1 MKKIFSREVLI
12 GATGILAI
20 VIIYFLINFFKGIN
34 LFSIENNYY
43 VKFPDVCQLVNSSPI
58 FINGYR
64 VGNVREI
71 DYDYENP
78 GNIVVAIDIDERMK
92 VPVGSYATITTHML
106 GGTDMAL
113 VLGKSNEY
121 LAPGDTICGYP
132 DKGIAA
138 VASEKILP
146 AFDTMLPKL
155 DTILGNLNTLLVN
168 PALNGTINNAAV
180 LTEELKNTTESIN
193 KLLAKDVPAITD
205 RMIKLED
212 DMLAVSGQLKEV
224 DYKALA
230 AQFENTLSNIEQL
243 TVSLNSNEGT
253 VGMLLNDTTL
263 YRKLCTTCEQAEALL
278 KNLREEPKRY
288 VHFSLFGRKDKKDK

>member
-20 VIIYFLINFFKGIN
+20 LIIYFLINFFKGIN

-43 VKFPDVCQLVNSSPI
+43 VKFPDVCQLVNSSPV

-64 VGNVREI
+64 VGNVRNI

-78 GNIVVAIDIDERMK
+78 GNIVVSLEIDERMK
-92 VPVGSYATITTHML
+92 VPEGSYATITTHML
-106 GGTDMAL
+106 GGTDISL
-113 VLGKSNEY
+113 VLGKSDKV
-121 LAPGDTICGYP
+121 LAPGDTLIGVP

-146 AFDTMLPKL
+146 AFDSMAPKL
-155 DTILGNLNTLLVN
+155 DSLFTKLNTLLAN
-168 PALNGTINNAAV
+168 PAIGTTLENTAV
-180 LTEELKNTTESIN
+180 LTEELKKTTEGIN

-205 RMIKLED
+205 RMVQLEE

-230 AQFENTLSNIEQL
+230 AQFENTLRNLEQL
-243 TVSLNSNEGT
+243 TVVLNSKEGT
-253 VGMLLNDTTL
+253 IGMLLNDTTL
-263 YRKLCTTCEQAEALL
+263 YSNLCTTSEQAEALL
-278 KNLREEPKRY
+278 QNMREEPKRY
-288 VHFSLFGRKDKKDK
+288 VHFSLFGRKDKK